1 MLKRKE
7 NKINPKKNISKKSQL
22 IVGSLLIIIG
32 IGIVGGKLYYNYCY
46 EE

>member
-7 NKINPKKNISKKSQL
+7 NKTKIIISKKSQL

-32 IGIVGGKLYYNYCY
+32 ISLVGGKL
-46 EE
+46 